1 MSLFTIR
8 RAFLLVASL
17 TVLSSSG
24 FALGPHEI
32 LILANGKEPDSIEVA
47 KAYARQRQ
55 VPEANIVVLNMPAI
69 ASGQA
74 PLMSPEDF
82 TRLIWSPATHA
93 AKARGI
99 DDHILAWVYSTHF
112 PIRLTSGW

>member
-1 MSLFTIR
+1 MGGLGRNLHRMFYPKIR
-8 RAFLLVASL
+8 WVLLLLVGAL
-17 TVLSSSG
+17 CMPQSG

-69 ASGQA
+69 AAGQA
-74 PLMSPEDF
+74 PVMSP
-82 TRLIWSPATHA
+82 
-93 AKARGI
+93 
-99 DDHILAWVYSTHF
+99 
-112 PIRLTSGW
+112 